1 MLFCL
6 LKQQLSKGFKKPV
19 YWNEYKTKI
28 ESIHL
33 NTQNPTRICL
43 GTYFQGFKKLF
54 VLVFSNTDYNE
65 NKVERNSYRKYFLL
79 RVNITNYNVLIDG
92 RKFYDIQQVFGKI
105 INTLK
110 TIIN

>member
-43 GTYFQGFKKLF
+43 GTYFQDLKSCLFLFLVILIIMKTKLKE
-54 VLVFSNTDYNE
+54 TATE
-65 NKVERNSYRKYFLL
+65 NIF
-79 RVNITNYNVLIDG
+79 
-92 RKFYDIQQVFGKI
+92 F
-105 INTLK
+105 
-110 TIIN
+110 